1 MDPKRRARADAAIGG
16 LTFAFS
22 LLRGKDVNEAQADA
36 RVAVAFTGPLVEEL
50 EPHAARLWREREAKR
65 EAAKAA
71 AEAPRCG
78 MRSGIFCVLAKGHAS
93 VVNPWH
99 QDEHGTL
106 FQGDE

>member
-1 MDPKRRARADAAIGG
+1 MDPKKRARADAAIGG
-16 LTFAFS
+16 LTFALS

-78 MRSGIFCVLAKGHAS
+78 QHAGIFCVLAKGHLS